1 MFVKDAK
8 SKKSLKYLETSSLR
22 VGTTHLVW
30 RDLETAAQVKR
41 SIVSSYTDGYLHPS
55 GEQTHIQQENGRFY
69 L

>member
-1 MFVKDAK
+1 MYQSNKVFVKDVK

-41 SIVSSYTDGYLHPS
+41 STVRARILTGTYNLQANIRISEG
-55 GEQTHIQQENGRFY
+55 
-69 L
+69 